1 MLQATLILRGTSK
14 VVLKNKDNWF
24 VFHDFVFYLEFGQQ
38 KGERYVFSFSDVMK
52 LNKTCNKPEK
62 ECQ

>member
-1 MLQATLILRGTSK
+1 MLRGTLI
-14 VVLKNKDNWF
+14 VVLKEKDNWF
-24 VFHDFVFYLEFGQQ
+24 MFHDFVFYLEFGQQ
-38 KGERYVFSFSDVMK
+38 KGERCTFSFSDFIK